1 MAIGLRYKTEK
12 SAGFL
17 VFKKDDK
24 IKYLFLQSKGKYDI
38 PKGLQQSGEDDLKT
52 ALRELEEE
60 TGLKVKV
67 VPLFKKTVKYFYKWE
82 GVLIRKVVVYFLGES
97 ENDKVR
103 ISPEHDGYLWMTI
116 DEALIRIKYPSLK
129 NLVKE
134 AERFLSGLK

>member
-1 MAIGLRYKTEK
+1 MRYKTEK

-67 VPLFKKTVKYFYKWE
+67 VPLFKKTTEYFYKWE
-82 GVLIRKVVVYFLGES
+82 GTLVRKVVVYFLGES
-97 ENDKVR
+97 ESDEVK
-103 ISPEHDGYLWMTI
+103 ISPEHDGYLWMTK
-116 DEALIRIKYPSLK
+116 DEALTRIKYPSLK
-129 NLVKE
+129 DLVKE
-134 AERFLSGLK
+134 AERFIIGIKVERI